1 VEDRESATGVD
12 VDQRRGMTYEDG
24 GGVDT
29 SEDGER
35 ADANNIVVVQRGAGL
50 IILDGPLKLEI
61 PAGTQG
67 D

>member
-1 VEDRESATGVD
+1 
-12 VDQRRGMTYEDG
+12 MTYEDG

-35 ADANNIVVVQRGAGL
+35 TDANNIVVVQRGAGL

>member
-1 VEDRESATGVD
+1 VEHRESANRVD
-12 VDQRRGMTYEDG
+12 IDRGRGMTYEDG

-35 ADANNIVVVQRGAGL
+35 TDANNIVVVQRGAGL